1 MVAAGTAGAAIVGAL
16 AASSATFAAKTEFSQ
31 EKYLKRKGRK
41 YIFGAVA
48 RRPTA
53 ATLVAACWSKH
64 PARVGYLRHDALA
77 LMLNLADAGAG
88 ARLLVIDTCGG
99 LVTAAAGERLGG
111 DGDLCAAF
119 VGAAAPA
126 AMDAGRVLNLGA
138 KVKAAIR
145 TVPLLALLRE
155 RRAQLAAEA
164 AEAAEAEPAAMD
176 ADGAGAAAPAEARA
190 NGANGAAPSAAA
202 ALARGP
208 PFTGLIVAA
217 LELEPLALVRRC
229 LPLLAPS
236 AAVVVYGPWAEPVAA
251 CHAGLRAD
259 GSVVGL
265 SLAEPW
271 LRELQVLPGR
281 THPMMNMH
289 NGGGFLLSGT
299 ATVDGVSRPIE
310 GEL

>member
-1 MVAAGTAGAAIVGAL
+1 MRVSPPRRRPPAPPRSARVTDWDDADAAAAPERNNERLLDANAANQGLSREEINAMVAAGTAGAAIVGAL

-88 ARLLVIDTCGG
+88 ARLLVLDTCGG
-99 LVTAAAGERLGG
+99 LVTAAAAERLGG

-138 KVKAAIR
+138 KAKAAIR

-155 RRAQLAAEA
+155 RRALLAA
-164 AEAAEAEPAAMD
+164 
-176 ADGAGAAAPAEARA
+176 
-190 NGANGAAPSAAA
+190 
-202 ALARGP
+202 
-208 PFTGLIVAA
+208 
-217 LELEPLALVRRC
+217 
-229 LPLLAPS
+229 
-236 AAVVVYGPWAEPVAA
+236 
-251 CHAGLRAD
+251 
-259 GSVVGL
+259 
-265 SLAEPW
+265 
-271 LRELQVLPGR
+271 
-281 THPMMNMH
+281 
-289 NGGGFLLSGT
+289 
-299 ATVDGVSRPIE
+299 
-310 GEL
+310 